1 MKISVKIEGIDALQS
16 ALSNQSKQFE
26 WATVVTVTRTAQEVK
41 TETYAEMEKNFDRPT
56 PMVMKSLRI
65 RPATKQKIEAEVF
78 LKSWE
83 VGGKNLRSMEEM
95 IGQQF
100 IGGSRLRKRMEEAFT
115 RAGLITA
122 GEFLVPGPDAK
133 LDQYG
138 NLSRGQ
144 TQQIYAALRLFW
156 DRYQNP
162 TNSTRSRRH
171 AKAAGRMFWS
181 AGPNSPAKRRR
192 GVWSVDGQD
201 TPKLIMIVLPS
212 VLYRRR
218 INMPEIAQRVID
230 LRFKAIFNEEF
241 AKALAS
247 AR

>member
-1 MKISVKIEGIDALQS
+1 MKLSVKIDGIAAMQS
-16 ALSNQSKQFE
+16 ALSDRSKQFE
-26 WATVVTVTRTAQEVK
+26 WATIVSLTRTAKEVQVA
-41 TETYAEMEKNFDRPT
+41 TYAEMASKFDRPT
-56 PMVMKSLRI
+56 PITMKSLRI
-65 RPATKQKIEAEVF
+65 RPATRQKIEAEVF

-95 IGQQF
+95 IGHQF
-100 IGGSRLRKRMEEAFT
+100 RGGDRLRKRMEEAFT
-115 RAGLITA
+115 RAGLINS
-122 GEFLVPGPDAK
+122 GEYLVPGPDAK

-162 TNSTRSRRH
+162 TNSARSKRH
-171 AKAAGRMFWS
+171 AAAAGRMFWS

-192 GVWSVDGQD
+192 GVWSVYGQD
-201 TPKLIMIVLPS
+201 TPKLILIVLPRVS
-212 VLYRRR
+212 YKRR
-218 INMPEIAQRVID
+218 INLPLIAQRVID
-230 LRFKAIFNEEF
+230 SRFKQIFNEEF
-241 AKALAS
+241 SKAMAS